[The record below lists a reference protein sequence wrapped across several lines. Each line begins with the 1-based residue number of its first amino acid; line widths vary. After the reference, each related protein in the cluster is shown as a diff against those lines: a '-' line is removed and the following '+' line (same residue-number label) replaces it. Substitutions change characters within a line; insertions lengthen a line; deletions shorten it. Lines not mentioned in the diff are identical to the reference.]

1 MTRPELKRF
10 RKDLEAR
17 QSELATSN
25 RESLAVEA
33 SPDEMDRIQ
42 RFSEREYE
50 MNYLERNSTRLR
62 EVKAALGRMDEGSYG
77 TCAECEEPIGLK
89 RMTAVPWTA
98 TCIVCQEAAEKAA
111 AGADAVIE
119 DGVAA

>member
-1 MTRPELKRF
+1 MTRPELNRF
-10 RKDLEAR
+10 RQDLEAR

-25 RESLAVEA
+25 REALAVETDA
-33 SPDEMDRIQ
+33 DEMDRIQ

-62 EVKAALGRMDEGSYG
+62 EVRAALRRMDEGTYG

-98 TCIVCQEAAEKAA
+98 TCIACQEAVERAA
-111 AGADAVIE
+111 AAIE